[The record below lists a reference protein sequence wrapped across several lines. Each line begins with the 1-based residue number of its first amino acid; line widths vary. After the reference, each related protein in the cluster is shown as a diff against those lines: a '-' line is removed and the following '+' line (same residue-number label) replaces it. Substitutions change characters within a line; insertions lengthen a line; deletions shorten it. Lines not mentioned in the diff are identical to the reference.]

1 MPRFIK
7 SLLILTALGGLTLAS
22 LTAVSHAL
30 MPAAVTTELAGEGA
44 AVQIYGANVWGVRG
58 RFAIHTWIAT
68 RAQDETTFTI
78 HQIIGWKLR
87 RDGTALDVS
96 WGDPKRDWYRS
107 PPILLH
113 EVMGDEALSLVTDVR
128 RAINTYPYADT
139 YTMWPGP
146 DSNSFTEWVALEVPA
161 LALVLPFK
169 SIGKSWMQN
178 HHGLG
183 SDITAMA
190 E

>member
-1 MPRFIK
+1 MSKFMK
-7 SLLILTALGGLTLAS
+7 TLLILITLSGLTFVS

-30 MPAAVTTELAGEGA
+30 RPDAVTTELADKGA

-68 RAQDETTFTI
+68 RAENETTFTI

-87 RDGTALDVS
+87 RAGTALDVTR
-96 WGDPKRDWYRS
+96 GDPNRDWYRS

-113 EVMGDEALSLVTDVR
+113 EVSGDEALSLVTEVR
-128 RAINTYPYADT
+128 QAINTYPYADT

-146 DSNSFTEWVALEVPA
+146 NSNSFTEWVALEVPA

-169 SIGKSWMQN
+169 AIGKSWMQDN
-178 HHGLG
+178 HSLN
-183 SDITAMA
+183 SDMTAMA
-190 E
+190 K

>member
-169 SIGKSWMQN
+169 AIGKSWMQN